1 MKNTMKIKSLLSF
14 FVPAAILSLSV
25 ASCSDY
31 DNGYTESAI
40 KFQEEFKKAYG
51 DIDPEQDWNLAERGT
66 VTVSTSKESEVK
78 IYALRG
84 NEYCLV
90 GDYEGVIDTRVLG
103 FDMIEGTTSIMVTDG
118 ETAQKTVPGDVVTFG
133 GTRTVIEDPYDSNG
147 DGIKVTKLTG
157 DTEINGDSF
166 SQYRAST
173 KAEVDNM
180 FACVPQ
186 GKNNLDKVAHDFSY
200 VSTGSFVIYPYYWY
214 TTSENTLG
222 IYFTDAA
229 GYHEV
234 DIYESKGEK
243 YGTNNTGEL
252 WYAMENVVQDDMTG
266 WRHTHDSNSGTYRSF
281 AKKDPASDGS
291 ISADQNDPSGILA
304 PFMEFYRTPSEG
316 IHHVKLVKEFTVSA
330 NAECLVEVA
339 ARLRNQKDASYNDIG
354 RVTFTANNETVELT
368 ADGNCT
374 RGTYSYNGNTQ
385 GNLYSNMNGTGKI
398 WVKCKADSN
407 GKITVEWDINTNN
420 ASHPANWFSFKNL
433 TITQLDMDVN
443 DMTITGS
450 SEFPGI
456 NTDPN
461 KVPGDTSDDI
471 YAKLY
476 KGQGIRVDIPAGT
489 KFGMYI
495 KKKDGDIDYTIYSE
509 GAKNESKTGLVG
521 ADHQF
526 SPCYAST
533 FYAGDQ
539 MFIGFEDW
547 PATTGGDYDLNDLV
561 LAFDGAK
568 PIIIN
573 EDPQSFSWLLV
584 CEDLGGSFD
593 TDYNDVIFKVD
604 HVSGQ
609 NTAHLTAMAAGG
621 TLASYIFFRDPT
633 TQNAEDQCL
642 GEIHQLFNVAPEKSG
657 AYSPIN
663 AYSRYDKAGNT
674 VTFNVGEN
682 WTLAWYSTDTW
693 QSEGT
698 QYATG
703 VNMGGFQIRTLR
715 SGIDAPNSA
724 TAKPSDDVFN
734 NSSTA
739 SVIAAPGKGDAPYI
753 LCLPYKYTKVVG
765 NKLNT
770 YVWAWPQELA
780 TICSAAYD
788 NGKYKGSSGGAYLK
802 FGGWVENHSDNDYR
816 EWYNDRNPNGLTVE
830 ELLLSSQSLS
840 EDMLQDPQLH
850 PVNNPMV
857 VNRGAIPNFVGNL
870 ESLSNGEYTIQVAG
884 MSNTYNG
891 ESLWNAGDR
900 QITVTQAAAGIYTG
914 ATTSFTLRILKDDSD
929 LSVAANA
936 TMIKGNP
943 FNLMSLI
950 TSTSS
955 TGNITFKVRYGSQNW
970 VVNCGEPYNA
980 DRPGQTV
987 AYNASECGFTPTS
1000 TDNLTVEI
1008 YQAADN
1014 NFHESSVKTC
1024 AVTVSESG
1032 GGENTLSY
1040 TKQAMTLEADGNDYY
1055 TLGSSGHNYIIS
1067 GSAFSSYSDAITI
1080 NITGFTGNNLK
1091 AFIGSDDLTGFIS
1104 KNQGD
1109 TWSISLTATQVNA
1122 VKSSNFTI
1130 KSSGDP
1136 TLVVKVQ

>member
-1 MKNTMKIKSLLSF
+1 MKNTMKFKSLLSF

-66 VTVSTSKESEVK
+66 VTVSTMKESEVK

-84 NEYCLV
+84 NEYILV
-90 GDYEGVIDTRVLG
+90 GDYEGVKDTKVLG
-103 FDMIEGTTSIMVTDG
+103 FDMVEGTTSIMVTDG
-118 ETAQKTVPGDVVTFG
+118 ATAEKTVPGGVVTFG
-133 GTRTVIEDPYDSNG
+133 GTRTVRPNGTYDG
-147 DGIKVTKLTG
+147 VTITKLTS
-157 DTEINGDSF
+157 DVPINGETF
-166 SQYRAST
+166 PQYRT
-173 KAEVDNM
+173 YTNDEVDGM
-180 FACVPQ
+180 LATVPQ
-186 GKNNLDKVAHDFSY
+186 GENNIAKVISDFTY
-200 VSTGSFVIYPYYWY
+200 VSTGSFIIYPFYWY
-214 TTSENTLG
+214 TGSQNTLG
-222 IYFTDAA
+222 VYYTDEN
-229 GYHEV
+229 GKYHEV
-234 DIYESKGEK
+234 DIYESKGSRWEDWSDS
-243 YGTNNTGEL
+243 NNTGEL
-252 WYAMENVVQDDMTG
+252 WYSMGETNVVTDDFE
-266 WRHTHDSNSGTYRSF
+266 SN
-281 AKKDPASDGS
+281 PQDGS
-291 ISADQNDPSGILA
+291 EGDAYAGGWTITKIDNTSNYCGFKVQGDHLDNQNDASGIVA
-304 PFMEFYRTPSEG
+304 PFMEIWRNNTQNVHIGTITLE
-316 IHHVKLVKEFTVSA
+316 KEFTVSK
-330 NAECLVEVA
+330 NVECIVEVS
-339 ARLRNQKDASYNDIG
+339 ARLRNQIQNSIGNGQLIFSANDASVDI
-354 RVTFTANNETVELT
+354 TAS
-368 ADGNCT
+368 GN
-374 RGTYSYNGNTQ
+374 NTQ
-385 GNLYSNMNGTGKI
+385 GVYNNQGLLYTDKNGTKKVF
-398 WVKCKADSN
+398 VKCTSDSN
-407 GKITVEWDINTNN
+407 GKIKAKFELKGVD
-420 ASHPANWFSFKNL
+420 ANWFAFKDLKITSYNKNL
-433 TITQLDMDVN
+433 QTPSPDVIN
-443 DMTITGS
+443 TPTGN
-450 SEFPGI
+450 SEFPGVNPI
-456 NTDPN
+456 PYDL
-461 KVPGDTSDDI
+461 DRSDDV
-471 YAKLY
+471 YAAFY
-476 KGQGIRVDIPAGT
+476 KGQGIRVDIPKDT

-495 KKKDGDIDYTIYSE
+495 KKIDGSKDYTIYSE
-509 GAKNESKTGLVG
+509 GTKNEKNPGLVG
-521 ADHQF
+521 DKGDYSSH
-526 SPCYAST
+526 YAST
-533 FYAGDQ
+533 FYVGDQ

-561 LAFDGAK
+561 LAFSGAK

-573 EDPQSFSWLLV
+573 EEADSWLMV

-593 TDYNDVIFKVD
+593 TDYNDVIFKVK
-604 HVSGQ
+604 HVSGKDK
-609 NTAHLTAMAAGG
+609 AKVTAMAAGG
-621 TLASYIFFRDPT
+621 TLASYIVLNNGSNP
-633 TQNAEDQCL
+633 QVV
-642 GEIHQLFNVAPEKSG
+642 GEIHQMLGAAPEKSG
-657 AYSPIN
+657 EYTPIN
-663 AYSRYDKAGNT
+663 ANSRYEAVGSV
-674 VTFNVGEN
+674 VTIDVPADF
-682 WTLAWYSTDTW
+682 TMTYSTEVN
-693 QSEGT
+693 SG
-698 QYATG
+698 A
-703 VNMGGFQIRTLR
+703 VNMGGFEIRTLN
-715 SGIDAPNSA
+715 SGEGPAPVNATLNDLSNSQ
-724 TAKPSDDVFN
+724 TSI
-734 NSSTA
+734 
-739 SVIAAPGKGDAPYI
+739 IAAPGKGDAPYM
-753 LCLPYKYTKVVG
+753 LCLPYTYTKQEG

-770 YVWAWPQELA
+770 YVWAWPQELC
-780 TICSAAYD
+780 TICSNTYK
-788 NGKYKGSSGGAYLK
+788 NGKYQGSNGGAYLD
-802 FGGWVENHSDNDYR
+802 FGAWVSSYSDNRD
-816 EWYNDRNPNGLTVE
+816 WYKNPNPAGAMIVE
-830 ELLLSSQSLS
+830 TLLLKSESLN

-857 VNRGAIPNFVGNL
+857 VNRGAIPDFVGNL

-936 TMIKGNP
+936 TMIKGKP